1 MKTLRTHPKTG
12 RRLGPVGYR
21 RDGRPIYPILGAAD
35 GDGDADA
42 KAKAEAEEKAKAE
55 ADAKAKAEAEEKAK
69 AEAEAKGEGFP
80 ADTAPEDMTQEQQT
94 AYWKH
99 QARRHEQ
106 SAKRLGDVTLEQYK
120 AQQTELEQLRR
131 DKMSDSDKAL
141 DDARKAGREEERKAL
156 QPKMVQAAFDAAI
169 GTIDDEDEAK
179 AVRDMVDAL
188 DFGSFITDDGA
199 VDTARVQSVAGRITG
214 SAIARPATSG
224 YGGGRRSSTQASGV
238 EAGREMF
245 ETSRRRTKTA

>member
-1 MKTLRTHPKTG
+1 MADEPPQDPPKDE
-12 RRLGPVGYR
+12 PPK
-21 RDGRPIYPILGAAD
+21 DEPPKQD
-35 GDGDADA
+35 PPKDEPPKQDPPP
-42 KAKAEAEEKAKAE
+42 
-55 ADAKAKAEAEEKAK
+55 
-69 AEAEAKGEGFP
+69 EGFP
-80 ADTAPEDMTQEQQT
+80 ADTKPEDMTQEQQT

-106 SAKRLGDVTLEQYK
+106 SAKRLGDVTPEQYR
-120 AQQTELEQLRR
+120 AQQDELEKLRR
-131 DKMSDSDKAL
+131 DRMSDSDKAL
-141 DDARKAGREEERKAL
+141 EDARKAGREEERKAL
-156 QPKMVQAAFDAAI
+156 QPKMVRAAFDAAV

-224 YGGGRRSSTQASGV
+224 YGGGKRQSTKASGV

-245 ETSRRRTKTA
+245 EVSRKRTKTA

>member
-1 MKTLRTHPKTG
+1 MLKTLRTHPRTG
-12 RRLGPVGYR
+12 RLLGPVGYR

-35 GDGDADA
+35 DDDSGDGDDSGT
-42 KAKAEAEEKAKAE
+42 
-55 ADAKAKAEAEEKAK
+55 DS
-69 AEAEAKGEGFP
+69 GGGDDGGSDGDSGDGDGDDSGSDDQRGFP
-80 ADTAPEDMTQEQQT
+80 ADTKPEDMTQEQQT

-106 SAKRLGDVTLEQYK
+106 SARRLGDVTPEQYK
-120 AQQTELEQLRR
+120 AQKAELEQLRR

-141 DDARKAGREEERKAL
+141 EDARKAGREEERKAL
-156 QPKMVQAAFDAAI
+156 QPKMVQAAFDAAV

-179 AVRDMVDAL
+179 AVKDMVDAL

-224 YGGGRRSSTQASGV
+224 YGGGKRQSTKASGV

-245 ETSRRRTKTA
+245 ETSRKRPKSA

>member
-1 MKTLRTHPKTG
+1 M
-12 RRLGPVGYR
+12 
-21 RDGRPIYPILGAAD
+21 
-35 GDGDADA
+35 ADA
-42 KAKAEAEEKAKAE
+42 PPQDPPKQDPPP
-55 ADAKAKAEAEEKAK
+55 ADPPKQDPPPQDPPKQDPPP
-69 AEAEAKGEGFP
+69 EGFP
-80 ADTAPEDMTQEQQT
+80 VDTKPEDMTQEQQT

-106 SAKRLGDVTLEQYK
+106 SAKRLGDVTPEQYR
-120 AQQTELEQLRR
+120 AQQDELEKLRR
-131 DKMSDSDKAL
+131 TQMSDSEKAL
-141 DDARKAGREEERKAL
+141 ADARKAGREEERKAL
-156 QPKMVQAAFDAAI
+156 QPKMVQAAFDAAV

-179 AVRDMVDAL
+179 AVKDMVDAL

-224 YGGGRRSSTQASGV
+224 YGGGKRQSTKASGV

-245 ETSRRRTKTA
+245 ETSRKRPKSA